1 MLEFLF
7 VFILGGADA
16 QAQRINT
23 SIYEQEGDQP
33 KTLSFSAK
41 VRVVREISDE
51 VEVFFEGDKAK
62 GAFTLPRSLPR
73 YGELVKILEKS
84 RKPGGPPVSITAD
97 EDKRI
102 KTVEATAKGDGGFQ
116 IPEDPNQKWDFG
128 KIPD

>member
-1 MLEFLF
+1 MLSFML
-7 VFILGGADA
+7 ILLLGSPNA
-16 QAQRINT
+16 QAQKVNT
-23 SIYEQEGDQP
+23 SIYEQEADQQ

-73 YGELVKILEKS
+73 YGELMKILEQS
-84 RKPGGPPVSITAD
+84 RKPGGAPVSITAD

-102 KTVEATAKGDGGFQ
+102 KTVEATQGGGGFQ
-116 IPEDPNQKWDFG
+116 VPDDPNKKWDFG